1 MSMSATHTRLEAIGA
16 AVRAYATRCILAGCD
31 EARYSWALDRL
42 ELAECAYCTG
52 DDAELASA
60 MSILENDL
68 PEWLK
73 GEKR

>member
-1 MSMSATHTRLEAIGA
+1 MHDRLAAIGA
-16 AVRAYATRCILAGCD
+16 AVRLYATRCILAGCD

-42 ELAECAYCTG
+42 ELAECAYVSG
-52 DDAELASA
+52 DDADLVSA
-60 MSILENDL
+60 MQILENDL